1 MSEPDSEIIVII
13 FTFTGSLLPPMYT
26 SDRNELILWMK
37 TNEDTVVGN
46 GFELMWETVDPWLKY
61 FADIKVVYNVIHFL
75 NKK

>member
-46 GFELMWETVDPWLKY
+46 GFELMWETVDP
-61 FADIKVVYNVIHFL
+61 
-75 NKK
+75 